1 MHVLILGASGL
12 LGSSL
17 FRYFSKLEG
26 IAVSGTVR
34 RQADIAL
41 FPSSLGGQLRAD
53 VDVLSS
59 DLQQVLEDINPD
71 IIVNCIGVVKQLSSA
86 GEPLQAIPLNAL
98 LPHRLAAFATDLDAR
113 LIHFSTDCVFTGAAG
128 MYRETDLPD
137 ASDLYGR
144 SKLLGEVAYPNA
156 ITLRTSLI
164 GHEMMGARSLISWF
178 LAQEGPI
185 NGFAGAVFSGL
196 PTVEIASVIAQH
208 VIPRPELCGLYHLS
222 AEPIN
227 KYELLSLV
235 AEIYGKDIEI
245 QPCEVP
251 KIDRSLDSSLFCAAT
266 SYTPPPWRRLIT
278 HMHEFG

>member
-17 FRYFSKLEG
+17 FRYFSAVDG
-26 IAVSGTVR
+26 VVVSGTVR
-34 RQADIAL
+34 RQADISL
-41 FPSSLGGQLRAD
+41 FPAALGGHLRAG
-53 VDVLSS
+53 VDVMSS
-59 DLQQVLEDINPD
+59 HLQQVLEELKPD
-71 IIVNCIGVVKQLSSA
+71 VIVNCIGVVKQLSSA
-86 GEPLQAIPLNAL
+86 EDPLQAIPLNAL
-98 LPHRLAAFATDLDAR
+98 LPHRLAAFARDLDAR
-113 LIHFSTDCVFTGAAG
+113 LIHFSTDCVFTGEAG
-128 MYRETDLPD
+128 MYRESDTPD
-137 ASDLYGR
+137 ALDLYGR

-164 GHEMMGARSLISWF
+164 GHETIGARSLISWF
-178 LAQEGPI
+178 LAQKGPI

-208 VIPRPELCGLYHLS
+208 VIPRPDLCGLYHLS

-227 KYELLSLV
+227 KYELLRLV

-245 QPCEVP
+245 QPCEAP
-251 KIDRSLDSSLFCAAT
+251 RIDRSLDSSLFRAAT
-266 SYTPPPWRRLIT
+266 SYTPPPWRQLVT